1 MDHSP
6 RKPTGIRTLKEKLNR
21 PGACGPRTLRH
32 ATFLGALTVILAL
45 ALVACGKQKAVTER
59 NIADELTRPFES
71 TVSIKYKEIDATA
84 KIAKQTPGYC
94 KVTFASPE
102 ALQDMAVEFTVDKV
116 NIDYKKLHTSF
127 NPSSIPGSAVSK
139 MLVSA
144 IDSATKDNGVRVEY
158 KDDILLVTG
167 QMEDGA
173 GEFILRMDAK
183 NGNLIRLSVP
193 GDDFEAEFSNFN
205 FIAQ

>member
-21 PGACGPRTLRH
+21 PEVCGPKTLRH

-71 TVSIKYKEIDATA
+71 TVSIKYKEINATA

-173 GEFILRMDAK
+173 GGFILRMDAK